1 MLCRARI
8 KLLCWLRLGSTRWPC
23 SVFRSQT
30 AGGIWN
36 ILPTTVSIN
45 LRYTESELVCS
56 VVGFNSSSLYIYIY
70 IYSRKLIT
78 KWMHTILLTYEEH
91 IKSTFT
97 LTGDHISDLTFTYL
111 INTGFFCFLFLF
123 FSPDFLCGLLVI
135 QALLQVSKGL
145 LSHEISNSTFRLKT
159 IIKWKCKE
167 KWAIFF
173 NGVFLDICLVYS
185 NVSSSGRWKGPDS
198 GQGRD
203 SASCQLLQWLCRS
216 RETK

>member
-8 KLLCWLRLGSTRWPC
+8 KLLCWLRLGSTCWPC

-56 VVGFNSSSLYIYIY
+56 VVGFNSSSF

-91 IKSTFT
+91 VKSTFT
-97 LTGDHISDLTFTYL
+97 LTGDHISDLTFTSL
-111 INTGFFCFLFLF
+111 INTVLF
-123 FSPDFLCGLLVI
+123 FSPIFFV
-135 QALLQVSKGL
+135 VFL
-145 LSHEISNSTFRLKT
+145 LSKH
-159 IIKWKCKE
+159 CY
-167 KWAIFF
+167 KWAMACFHMKY
-173 NGVFLDICLVYS
+173 LTPPSD
-185 NVSSSGRWKGPDS
+185 
-198 GQGRD
+198 
-203 SASCQLLQWLCRS
+203 
-216 RETK
+216 